1 VSAAGEAAATAAA
14 HTSPAASPARGGL
27 LGSQRWVFALTVAFL
42 YTAAVLRSVLAFD
55 DGRRLLALALLLAW
69 LALLLVEPALSRR
82 WRPWFAVNVVLQAAA
97 IGMALTL
104 SDSSDFFA
112 ILLAVPSMQAAMR
125 WRVRS
130 TEVLI
135 GLFALLTGLCLVA
148 EYGAVQA
155 ATFAAVYAG
164 ADVFLA
170 AYALTTKRATE
181 ARLRNEALAVD
192 LRDTNSR
199 LADYAARAERLAGVR
214 ERQRLARDLHDSA
227 TQTLFSMTLT
237 ARSALLL
244 LQRSPGQV
252 AAQLDQVDELA
263 RSALREMD
271 ALSAELPSPPA
282 GDELPAA
289 LARHLRERERTDGLA
304 VALEVEGEAAFA
316 QPTPA
321 EAAALLRIVQE
332 ALNNV
337 VKHAGTSSATV
348 RLRLRRPCRL
358 EIEDRGAGFD
368 PERADDRG
376 LGLDG
381 MRERAAEVGWTL
393 TVTSSPGA
401 GTSVVA
407 EEPGSGASVVAEEPG
422 SDAAVVVDHTP
433 DTEGVETSGNEGG
446 TGSGAE

>member
-1 VSAAGEAAATAAA
+1 VSVPSGAIS
-14 HTSPAASPARGGL
+14 TSANDVVQPAPPARGGL
-27 LGSQRWVFALTVAFL
+27 QVSQRWVFTLTVAFL
-42 YTAAVLRSVLAFD
+42 YAAAVLRSVLAFD
-55 DGRRLLALALLLAW
+55 DGRRLVAVALLVAW

-82 WRPWFAVNVVLQAAA
+82 WQPWFVVNVVLQAAA
-97 IGMALTL
+97 IGVALTL
-104 SDSSDFFA
+104 SDASDFFA

-130 TEVLI
+130 TAVLI
-135 GLFALLTGLCLVA
+135 GLFAVLTGLCLIA
-148 EYGAVQA
+148 EYGVIQA
-155 ATFAAVYAG
+155 ATFAAIYAG

-192 LRDTNSR
+192 LRAANGR
-199 LADYAARAERLAGVR
+199 LVEYAARAERLAGVR

-271 ALSAELPSPPA
+271 ALSAELPAPPA

-289 LARHLRERERTDGLA
+289 LARHLRERERADGLV
-304 VALEVEGEAAFA
+304 VALEVEDEAASA
-316 QPTPA
+316 QPSPA

-348 RLRLRRPCRL
+348 RLRLARPCRL
-358 EIEDRGAGFD
+358 EIEDGGKGFD
-368 PERADDRG
+368 PQRVDDRG

-381 MRERAAEVGWTL
+381 MRERAAEIGWTL
-393 TVTSSPGA
+393 TVRSSSGA
-401 GTSVVA
+401 GTTVVVQ
-407 EEPGSGASVVAEEPG
+407 EPSPASVVVEETG
-422 SDAAVVVDHTP
+422 
-433 DTEGVETSGNEGG
+433 TEGGRD
-446 TGSGAE
+446 SGAQ